1 MRCGLRGEECTR
13 CVVCAMEVVGGLGDR
28 QGVGPEMGGAG
39 LWVWGLSPCAGQHR
53 PCVAAVLAVAPLA
66 VAVLCDS
73 STDPLGA
80 PSTAVLFSS
89 ETRRPGER

>member
-39 LWVWGLSPCAGQHR
+39 LGVWGLSPCAGQRRLH
-53 PCVAAVLAVAPLA
+53 VAVALAVALL
-66 VAVLCDS
+66 AVLCDS
-73 STDPLGA
+73 GADPPGA